1 MWQKYII
8 AGASNKHGV
17 IGGPFGRDGC
27 ALGSLELPVFV
38 HISFSLHSWKYNN
51 MVLTKFVFTAPLRG
65 PNLPRNQGS
74 VSHHFETES
83 ESESQPKK
91 TI

>member
-27 ALGSLELPVFV
+27 ALGSLEL
-38 HISFSLHSWKYNN
+38 HISFSLPSWNYNN
-51 MVLTKFVFTAPLRG
+51 MVFNKIRFYSPIEGAKPA
-65 PNLPRNQGS
+65 Q
-74 VSHHFETES
+74 ES
-83 ESESQPKK
+83 GVCESPF
-91 TI
+91 